1 MTTGDREAAALR
13 PAIGA
18 RIGLLLGPALAI
30 LISVLPPPE
39 GLERVGMLVAA
50 VLVLMAVWWAT
61 EAVPIAVTSLLPL
74 GLLPLTGVAPLRDIA
89 APYADHV
96 VLLLLGGFIIA
107 IGIEKWDLHRRIA
120 LNVLVVSGARLK
132 LLAAGFML
140 ATALLSM
147 WISNTATTLMMAP
160 IALSVAVSAG
170 GGVRL
175 ATALL
180 LGIAYSASI
189 GGLATPVGTPTN
201 LIAMGWLRENAGV
214 DISFREWMSFGLPV
228 TLMMLPLA
236 WLVLTWRL
244 KSTAGAA
251 EAASATV
258 RQQRDALGRMTTPE
272 TRVAMVFGAVALAWM
287 TREQLV
293 MIPLLSGLTDMGIAI
308 LGAIAMFLVP
318 HGGPTTGERR
328 RGWALLTWDD
338 AKALPWE
345 VVLLFGGGLSLADP
359 ARQEGPVDD
368 RQRPGAGIRP
378 GGMARQFARHPLRRA
393 ADCPDPRHR
402 HDHHLPDRNH
412 VECGGDDDLP
422 AGAGRTRGSDG
433 GRCARADPALRDG
446 GLLRLHAA
454 DRNRAECRR
463 LRDPPVL
470 DRADDASRAL
480 AEHRLC
486 ADRDPVF
493 RPLRRAVMQMSQNC
507 D

>member
-1 MTTGDREAAALR
+1 MTTGDRKAAALR
-13 PAIGA
+13 PALGA

-30 LISVLPPPE
+30 LIALLPPPA
-39 GLERVGMLVAA
+39 GLERVGMLVGA

-107 IGIEKWDLHRRIA
+107 IGIEKWNLHRRIA

-170 GGVRL
+170 GGARL
-175 ATALL
+175 ASALL

-214 DISFREWMSFGLPV
+214 DISFREWMSFALPV
-228 TLMMLPLA
+228 TLVMLPLA
-236 WLVLTWRL
+236 WLVLTWGL

-258 RQQRDALGRMTTPE
+258 REQRNALGRMTTPE
-272 TRVAMVFGAVALAWM
+272 TRIAIVFGAVALAWI

-293 MIPLLSGLTDMGIAI
+293 LIPLLSGLTDMGIAI

-318 HGGPTTGERR
+318 HGGPATGDTR

-345 VVLLFGGGLSLADP
+345 VVLLFGGGLSLAAAVQASGLAGWLGTSLAGLAAVPPIILILIIVTIIIFLTEIMSNVAAMTTFLPVLGALAAATGIDVRSLILP
-359 ARQEGPVDD
+359 CAMAASCAFMLPIATGPNAVVF
-368 RQRPGAGIRP
+368 GT
-378 GGMARQFARHPLRRA
+378 RQFSI
-393 ADCPDPRHR
+393 
-402 HDHHLPDRNH
+402 
-412 VECGGDDDLP
+412 GQMM
-422 AGAGRTRGSDG
+422 RT
-433 GRCARADPALRDG
+433 
-446 GLLRLHAA
+446 GLWL
-454 DRNRAECRR
+454 NVVC
-463 LRDPPVL
+463 VL
-470 DRADDASRAL
+470 IVTL
-480 AEHRLC
+480 YFGL
-486 ADRDPVF
+486 
-493 RPLRRAVMQMSQNC
+493 
-507 D
+507 

>member
-258 RQQRDALGRMTTPE
+258 REQRDALGRMTTPE

-328 RGWALLTWDD
+328 RSWALLTWDD

-345 VVLLFGGGLSLADP
+345 VVLLFGGGLSLAAAVQASGLAGWLGNSLAILSAVPPIVLILVIVTIIIFLTEIMSNVAAMTTFLPVLGALAAATGVDVRALILP
-359 ARQEGPVDD
+359 CAMAASCAFMLPIATGPNAVVF
-368 RQRPGAGIRP
+368 GT
-378 GGMARQFARHPLRRA
+378 RQFSIGRMMRH
-393 ADCPDPRHR
+393 
-402 HDHHLPDRNH
+402 
-412 VECGGDDDLP
+412 
-422 AGAGRTRGSDG
+422 
-433 GRCARADPALRDG
+433 
-446 GLLRLHAA
+446 GLWLNIA
-454 DRNRAECRR
+454 C
-463 LRDPPVL
+463 VL
-470 DRADDASRAL
+470 IVTL
-480 AEHRLC
+480 YFGL
-486 ADRDPVF
+486 
-493 RPLRRAVMQMSQNC
+493 
-507 D
+507 